1 MNLLFSNYCSCLKH
15 CGGMIWLHETLDL
28 TPALLRK
35 KSSRD
40 SFSVPPRASYH
51 GHKVNN
57 SVSLFQPGHPVR
69 NTSLLTGPIKEIQT
83 FRIYGSLVQMSCSL
97 VSRRALLSIQWDLGW
112 CGGRAVPE
120 EGEWWENL
128 RAGVASLPL
137 SFSKCSV
144 PQCPSSWVFTE
155 GQAEERECQFHILT
169 EGGLNIW
176 SMVGRAAMISGT
188 AIASALT
195 DLWGRQG

>member
-40 SFSVPPRASYH
+40 SFSVPPWATKLISP
-51 GHKVNN
+51 
-57 SVSLFQPGHPVR
+57 FQPGHPVR
-69 NTSLLTGPIKEIQT
+69 NTSLLTGPVKEIQT
-83 FRIYGSLVQMSCSL
+83 FRIYGSLVQMNRSP
-97 VSRRALLSIQWDLGW
+97 VSRWVLLSIQWGLGW
-112 CGGRAVPE
+112 CGGRAVPG
-120 EGEWWENL
+120 EGECWEYLWELGLHHCHWALVNAVSHSVPAAESLL
-128 RAGVASLPL
+128 RA
-137 SFSKCSV
+137 SK
-144 PQCPSSWVFTE
+144 
-155 GQAEERECQFHILT
+155 ERECQFHILI
-169 EGGLNIW
+169 EGGFNIS

-195 DLWGRQG
+195 DLWGRKG